1 MEHKKWPFP
10 QNSTAPG
17 LVYLHIPVPEFKRF
31 STPSYGVTGVRQ
43 EQTSSP
49 PINSG
54 LFTKLV
60 ERGEVKGVFS
70 GHDHVNDFCATLNGV
85 NLCYAGGAGY
95 HHDLI

>member
-1 MEHKKWPFP
+1 MEYKRWPFP

-17 LVYLHIPVPEFKRF
+17 LVYVHIPVPEFKQF
-31 STPSYGVTGVRQ
+31 SEPRQMTGVRQ
-43 EQTSSP
+43 EQTCSA

-85 NLCYAGGAGY
+85 NLCYAGGSGY
-95 HHDLI
+95 QQIS